1 MATPLPCFHCGLP
14 VLTGNSYTA
23 VVLDEQQVFC
33 CPGCQAVAQT
43 IIAGGLESYYR
54 HRSEHSANPETLP
67 GVLPD
72 ELLLLDREDIQKP
85 FVSTSENISETRLL
99 IEGITCAAC
108 GWLIEKHLSALAG
121 VIEATL
127 NLTNHRLTIRW
138 DADQLALSDLLKTIR
153 HIGYAAHPWQADT
166 VTEQMQADNRRA
178 LRKLGVAGLL
188 WMQVMMASMATWPE
202 FNIDLSEGMDGLLR
216 WVSLILTTPIV
227 FYCSS
232 EFFYGAVRDLRTRH
246 LTMDVSVSLAI
257 AGAYLAGIW
266 STFTGQGELYFDAAG
281 MFALFLLSGRYLERR
296 ARERTSAATTQL
308 VNLLP
313 ASCLRLNSVGNS
325 ERILLS
331 EVQLGDHLLVP
342 PGHLIP
348 ADGRIITGRSSID
361 ESLLSGE
368 YLPLIKKTGDSV
380 VAGTL
385 NVEGPLTIEVLALGE
400 ETQLSA
406 IVRLLE
412 RAQSLKP
419 RFAELADTVAH
430 WFLISVLLI
439 AAVVG
444 LFWLQYDSSRAFW
457 VVLSLLVA
465 TCPCA
470 LSLATPTAL
479 TAATGS
485 LHKLGLLITKGH
497 VLESFQKIDTVIF
510 DKTGTLTEGK
520 LTLKNTVP
528 LAALNE
534 QECHELAAALESHSE
549 HPIARAF
556 GRTQV
561 AAQNV
566 SSTPGL
572 GLQGTVNGKQ
582 LRIGRPDFVSKLGH
596 YPTPEMPD
604 NQGQWLLLGDNQQAL
619 AWFALDDQLRSDAP
633 ALLDSCRARGW
644 DVLLLSGD
652 SSPMVQ
658 HIAKELNI
666 DDARGSLTPDDK
678 LQVLKG
684 LHQQGRH
691 VLMLG
696 DGVND
701 VPVLAAADISIAM
714 GSATDLA
721 KTTADAIL
729 MSNRLSSLVSAIY
742 IAKKTRRVIIENL
755 SWATL
760 YNGLIIPFAAI
771 GWVTPVWAAF
781 GMSIS
786 SLVVVLNA
794 LRLTR
799 FSESPNI
806 SSEA

>member
-1 MATPLPCFHCGLP
+1 MVAPLSCYHCGLP
-14 VLTGNSYTA
+14 VLTGDAFTA
-23 VVLDEQQVFC
+23 VVLKENRVFC

-43 IIAGGLESYYR
+43 IIAGGLENYYL
-54 HRSEHSANPETLP
+54 HRSEPSANPEALP

-72 ELLLLDREDIQKP
+72 ELLLLDRKDIQKP
-85 FVSTSENISETRLL
+85 FVSTSGNISETQLL

-108 GWLIEKHLSALAG
+108 GWLIEKHLKQLPG
-121 VIEATL
+121 VLDTSL
-127 NLTNHRLTIRW
+127 NLSNHRLSISW
-138 DADQLALSDLLKTIR
+138 DADKVMLSDLLKTIR
-153 HIGYAAHPWQADT
+153 HIGYAAHPWQPDI
-166 VTEQMQADNRRA
+166 VSQQMQSDNRRA

-202 FNIDLSEGMDGLLR
+202 FNLDLSEGMDRLLR

-227 FYCSS
+227 FYCST
-232 EFFYGAVRDLRTRH
+232 EFFTGALRDLRTRH

-257 AGAYLAGIW
+257 AGAYAAGIW
-266 STFTGQGELYFDAAG
+266 STFTGQGDLYFDAAG

-313 ASCLRLNSVGNS
+313 ASCLRLAEDGSS

-331 EVQLGDHLLVP
+331 ELQQGDHLLVP
-342 PGHLIP
+342 PGSLIP
-348 ADGRIITGRSSID
+348 ADGRILTGNSSID
-361 ESLLSGE
+361 ESLLTGE
-368 YLPLIKKTGDSV
+368 YLPLTKTPGDTV

-385 NVEGPLTIEVLALGE
+385 NIEGPLTIEILALGE
-400 ETQLSA
+400 ETRLSA

-419 RFAELADTVAH
+419 RLAELADTVAQ

-444 LFWLQYDSSRAFW
+444 LIWWQIDSSRAFW
-457 VVLSLLVA
+457 IVLSLLVA

-470 LSLATPTAL
+470 LSLATPTTL

-497 VLESFQKIDTVIF
+497 VLESFQKVDTVIF

-520 LTLKNTVP
+520 LTLKHIQTITQM
-528 LAALNE
+528 NE
-534 QECHELAAALESHSE
+534 QECLELAAALESHSE

-556 GRTQV
+556 GRTLTP
-561 AAQNV
+561 AYDV
-566 SSTPGL
+566 SSAPGL
-572 GLQGTVNGKQ
+572 GLEGTVHSRQ
-582 LRIGRPDFVSKLGH
+582 LRIGRPDYVSELGG
-596 YPTPEMPD
+596 YPAPPMPS
-604 NQGQWLLLGDNQQAL
+604 NEGQWLLLGDTQQAL
-619 AWFALDDQLRSDAP
+619 AWFALDDRLRPDAP
-633 ALLDSCRARGW
+633 ALLETCRARGW
-644 DVLLLSGD
+644 KVLLLSGD

-658 HIAKELNI
+658 QIAEQLQIN
-666 DDARGSLTPDDK
+666 DARGGLTPDDK
-678 LQVLKG
+678 LQVLKE
-684 LHQQGRH
+684 LHSQGRH

-729 MSNRLSSLVSAIY
+729 LSNRLSSLISALAV
-742 IAKKTRRVIIENL
+742 AKKTRRVIIENL
-755 SWATL
+755 GWATL
-760 YNGLIIPFAAI
+760 YNGLVIPFAAI
-771 GWVTPVWAAF
+771 GWVTPGWAAL
-781 GMSIS
+781 GMSVS
-786 SLVVVLNA
+786 SLLVVLNA
-794 LRLTR
+794 LRRTH
-799 FSESPNI
+799 FSESI
-806 SSEA
+806 

>member
-1 MATPLPCFHCGLP
+1 MAKETDTSM
-14 VLTGNSYTA
+14 VL
-23 VVLDEQQVFC
+23 EKPRVFC
-33 CPGCQAVAQT
+33 CPGCQAVAQA
-43 IIAGGLESYYR
+43 IIAGGLESYYQ
-54 HRSEHSANPETLP
+54 HRSEPSANPESLP

-85 FVSTSENISETRLL
+85 FVNTTGNISETKLL

-108 GWLIEKHLSALAG
+108 GWLIEKHLKKLSG
-121 VIEATL
+121 VIDVSL
-127 NLTNHRLTIRW
+127 NLSNHRLSVRW
-138 DADQLALSDLLKTIR
+138 DAEQLALSELLKTIR
-153 HIGYAAHPWQADT
+153 HIGYAAHPWQPDT
-166 VTEQMQADNRRA
+166 VSEKMQADNRRA

-202 FNIDLSEGMDGLLR
+202 FNLDLSEGMDGLLR
-216 WVSLILTTPIV
+216 WTSLILTTPIV

-232 EFFYGAVRDLRTRH
+232 EFFSGALRDLRTRH

-257 AGAYLAGIW
+257 AGAYAAGVW
-266 STFTGQGELYFDAAG
+266 STLTGQGDLYFDAAG

-296 ARERTSAATTQL
+296 ARERTAAATTQL

-313 ASCLRLNSVGNS
+313 ASCLRLTAEGNH

-331 EVQLGDHLLVP
+331 ELSLGEHLLVP
-342 PGHLIP
+342 PGSLIP
-348 ADGRIITGRSSID
+348 ADGCILSGQSSID
-361 ESLLSGE
+361 ESLLTGE
-368 YLPLIKKTGDSV
+368 YLPLNKVPGDTV

-400 ETQLSA
+400 QTRLSA

-412 RAQSLKP
+412 RAQNLKP
-419 RFAELADTVAH
+419 RLAELADKVAQ

-439 AAVVG
+439 AAIVG
-444 LFWLQYDSSRAFW
+444 GIWWYYDPSRAFW
-457 VVLSLLVA
+457 IVLSLLVA

-497 VLESFQKIDTVIF
+497 VLESLHQVDTVIF

-520 LTLKNTVP
+520 LTLKTIQTC
-528 LAALNE
+528 ADLN
-534 QECHELAAALESHSE
+534 QQQCLELAAALESHSE

-556 GRTQV
+556 GRTV
-561 AAQNV
+561 MAANAV
-566 SSTPGL
+566 SSMPGL
-572 GLQGTVNGKQ
+572 GLEGFVDGRK
-582 LRIGRPDFVSKLGH
+582 LRIGRPDYVSELSN
-596 YPTPEMPD
+596 YPAPAMSSE
-604 NQGQWLLLGDNQQAL
+604 QGQWLLLGDTQQAL
-619 AWFALDDQLRSDAP
+619 AWFALDDQLRPDAP
-633 ALLDSCRARGW
+633 ALLQACRARGW
-644 DVLLLSGD
+644 QVLLLSGD

-658 HIAKELNI
+658 QIAQELGI
-666 DDARGSLTPDDK
+666 DDARGGLTPDDK
-678 LQVLKG
+678 LSVLKN
-684 LHQQGRH
+684 LHAEGRH

-721 KTTADAIL
+721 KTSADAIL
-729 MSNRLSSLVSAIY
+729 LSNRLSSLVSAFSV
-742 IAKKTRRVIIENL
+742 AKHTRKIIIENL
-755 SWATL
+755 AWATL

-771 GWVTPVWAAF
+771 GWVTPGWAAL
-781 GMSIS
+781 GMSVS
-786 SLVVVLNA
+786 SLLVVLNA

-799 FSESPNI
+799 THE
-806 SSEA
+806 

>member
-1 MATPLPCFHCGLP
+1 MAAPLPCFHCGLP
-14 VLTGNSYTA
+14 VHTGDAFTA
-23 VVLDEQQVFC
+23 VVLEESRVFC

-43 IIAGGLESYYR
+43 IVAGGLESYYL
-54 HRSEHSANPETLP
+54 HRSESSANPEALP

-85 FVSTSENISETRLL
+85 FVSTSGTISETRLL

-108 GWLIEKHLSALAG
+108 GWLIEKHLKQLPG
-121 VIEATL
+121 VLETSL
-127 NLTNHRLTIRW
+127 NLSNHRLFIRW
-138 DADQLALSDLLKTIR
+138 DAEQIMLSDLLKTIR
-153 HIGYAAHPWQADT
+153 HIGYAAHPWQADKIS
-166 VTEQMQADNRRA
+166 EQMQADNRRA

-232 EFFYGAVRDLRTRH
+232 EFFTGALRDLRTRH

-257 AGAYLAGIW
+257 AGAYTAGIW
-266 STFTGQGELYFDAAG
+266 STITGQGDLYFDAAG

-313 ASCLRLNSVGNS
+313 ASCLRLNADGSS

-331 EVQLGDHLLVP
+331 ELRQGDQLLVP

-348 ADGRIITGRSSID
+348 ADGRIITGSSSVD
-361 ESLLSGE
+361 ESLLTGE
-368 YLPLIKKTGDSV
+368 YLPLAKQPGDSV

-385 NVEGPLTIEVLALGE
+385 NIEGPLSIDVLALGE

-419 RFAELADTVAH
+419 HLAELADTVAQ

-444 LFWLQYDSSRAFW
+444 FIWWQIDSSRAFW
-457 VVLSLLVA
+457 IVLSLLVA

-497 VLESFQKIDTVIF
+497 VLESFQKVDTVIF

-520 LTLKNTVP
+520 LTLKSICP
-528 LAALNE
+528 LGALNE
-534 QECHELAAALESHSE
+534 HDCLELAAALESYSE

-556 GRTQV
+556 GRTTATV
-561 AAQNV
+561 KDV
-566 SSTPGL
+566 SSAPGL
-572 GLQGTVNGKQ
+572 GLEGTVNGRQ
-582 LRIGRPDFVSKLGH
+582 LRIGRPDYVSALGN
-596 YPTPEMPD
+596 YPTPQMPSQ
-604 NQGQWLLLGDNQQAL
+604 QGQWLLLGDTQGAL
-619 AWFALDDQLRSDAP
+619 AWFALDDKLRADAP
-633 ALLDSCRARGW
+633 ALLDTCRARGW
-644 DVLLLSGD
+644 KVLLLSGD

-658 HIAKELNI
+658 QIAQQLQI
-666 DDARGSLTPDDK
+666 DDARGGLTPDDK
-678 LQVLKG
+678 LSVLKD
-684 LHQQGRH
+684 LHRQGRH

-729 MSNRLSSLVSAIY
+729 LSNSLSSLISALS

-755 SWATL
+755 GWATL

-771 GWVTPVWAAF
+771 GWVTPGWAAL
-781 GMSIS
+781 GMSAS
-786 SLVVVLNA
+786 SLLVVLNA

-799 FSESPNI
+799 FS
-806 SSEA
+806 A

>member
-14 VLTGNSYTA
+14 VLTGDAYTA
-23 VVLDEQQVFC
+23 VVLDEKQIFC

-54 HRSEHSANPETLP
+54 HRSESSTNPEALP
-67 GVLPD
+67 GILPD

-85 FVSTSENISETRLL
+85 FVSTSDNVSETRLL

-108 GWLIEKHLSALAG
+108 GWLIEKHLSQLPG

-127 NLTNHRLTIRW
+127 NLTNHRLSIQW
-138 DADQLALSDLLKTIR
+138 DAEQIALSELLKTIR

-166 VTEQMQADNRRA
+166 VTEKMQEDNRRA

-202 FNIDLSEGMDGLLR
+202 FNIDLSMGMDRLLR
-216 WVSLILTTPIV
+216 WVSLVLTTPIV

-266 STFTGQGELYFDAAG
+266 SAFTGQGELYFDAAG

-296 ARERTSAATTQL
+296 ARERTSAATSQL

-313 ASCLRLNSVGNS
+313 ASCLRVKADGSS

-331 EVQLGDHLLVP
+331 ELQQGDQLLVP
-342 PGHLIP
+342 PGHLIA
-348 ADGRIITGRSSID
+348 ADGRILSGRSSID
-361 ESLLSGE
+361 ESLLTGE
-368 YLPLIKKTGDSV
+368 YLPLTKEPGDSV

-385 NVEGPLTIEVLALGE
+385 NIEGPLNIKVLALGE
-400 ETQLSA
+400 DTQLSA

-439 AAVVG
+439 AAAVG
-444 LFWLQYDSSRAFW
+444 LFWWQHDPSRAFW

-497 VLESFQKIDTVIF
+497 VLESFQKVDTVIF

-520 LTLKNTVP
+520 LTLKRILP
-528 LAALNE
+528 IAE
-534 QECHELAAALESHSE
+534 FDQQRCHELAAALESHSE

-556 GRTQV
+556 GRTNI
-561 AAQNV
+561 AAQDV
-566 SSTPGL
+566 SSAPGF
-572 GLQGTVNGKQ
+572 GLEGTVQGQ
-582 LRIGRPDFVSKLGH
+582 RLRIGRPDYVSELGD
-596 YPTPEMPD
+596 YPAPQMPD
-604 NQGQWLLLGDNQQAL
+604 QHGQWLLLGDTQQAL

-658 HIAKELNI
+658 HIAQQLRIE
-666 DDARGSLTPDDK
+666 DARGSLTPNDK
-678 LQVLKG
+678 LQVLKQ

-729 MSNRLSSLVSAIY
+729 MSNRLSSLVGALAI
-742 IAKKTRRVIIENL
+742 AQKTRRVIIENL

-771 GWVTPVWAAF
+771 GWVTPFWAAL
-781 GMSIS
+781 GMSLS

-799 FSESPNI
+799 FSEST
-806 SSEA
+806 

>member
-1 MATPLPCFHCGLP
+1 MVAPLPCYHCGLP
-14 VLTGNSYTA
+14 VLTGDAFTA
-23 VVLDEQQVFC
+23 VVLKESRVFC

-43 IIAGGLESYYR
+43 IIAGGLESYYL
-54 HRSEHSANPETLP
+54 HRSESSSNPEALP
-67 GVLPD
+67 GILPD

-85 FVSTSENISETRLL
+85 FVSMSGNISETKLL

-108 GWLIEKHLSALAG
+108 GWLIEKHLKQLPG
-121 VIEATL
+121 VIDTSL
-127 NLTNHRLTIRW
+127 NLSNHRLSIQW
-138 DADQLALSDLLKTIR
+138 DTEQIVLSELLKTIR
-153 HIGYAAHPWQADT
+153 HIGYAAHPWQPDT
-166 VTEQMQADNRRA
+166 VSQQMQIDNRRA

-202 FNIDLSEGMDGLLR
+202 FNLDLSEGMDRLLR

-232 EFFYGAVRDLRTRH
+232 EFFHGALRDLRTRH

-257 AGAYLAGIW
+257 AGAYAAGIW
-266 STFTGQGELYFDAAG
+266 STLTGQGDLYFDAAG

-296 ARERTSAATTQL
+296 ARERTSAATSQL

-313 ASCLRLNSVGNS
+313 ASCLRLNADGSS

-331 EVQLGDHLLVP
+331 ELRKGDQLLVP
-342 PGHLIP
+342 PGSLIP
-348 ADGRIITGRSSID
+348 ADGRIASGTSSID
-361 ESLLSGE
+361 ESLLTGE
-368 YLPLIKKTGDSV
+368 YLPLAKKPGDTV

-385 NVEGPLTIEVLALGE
+385 NIEGPLTIDVLALGE

-419 RFAELADTVAH
+419 RLAELADTVAQ

-444 LFWLQYDSSRAFW
+444 LIWLQIDSSRAFW
-457 VVLSLLVA
+457 IVLSLLVA

-485 LHKLGLLITKGH
+485 LHKLGLLITKSH
-497 VLESFQKIDTVIF
+497 VLESFQKVDTVIF

-520 LTLKNTVP
+520 LTLKQVSL
-528 LAALNE
+528 LAQLNE
-534 QECHELAAALESHSE
+534 TQCLELAAALESHSE

-556 GRTQV
+556 GRTTTT
-561 AAQNV
+561 AQDV
-566 SSTPGL
+566 QSAPGL
-572 GLQGTVNGKQ
+572 GLEGWVNGQQ
-582 LRIGRPDFVSKLGH
+582 LRIGRPDYVSALGD
-596 YPTPEMPD
+596 YPTPEMP
-604 NQGQWLLLGDNQQAL
+604 NQAGQWLLLGDSQHAL
-619 AWFALDDQLRSDAP
+619 AWFALDDKLREDAP
-633 ALLDSCRARGW
+633 ALLETCRARGW
-644 DVLLLSGD
+644 QVLLLSGD

-658 HIAKELNI
+658 QIAEQLQI
-666 DDARGSLTPDDK
+666 TDARGSLTPDDK
-678 LQVLKG
+678 LQVLKE
-684 LHQQGRH
+684 LHSQGRH

-714 GSATDLA
+714 GSASDLA

-729 MSNRLSSLVSAIY
+729 LSNSLSSLVSALAV
-742 IAKKTRRVIIENL
+742 AKKTRRVIIENL
-755 SWATL
+755 AWATL
-760 YNGLIIPFAAI
+760 YNGLVIPFAAV
-771 GWVTPVWAAF
+771 GWVTPGWAAF

-786 SLVVVLNA
+786 SLLVVLNA
-794 LRLTR
+794 LRLT
-799 FSESPNI
+799 
-806 SSEA
+806 

>member
-1 MATPLPCFHCGLP
+1 MVAPLSCYHCGLP
-14 VLTGNSYTA
+14 VLTGDAFTA
-23 VVLDEQQVFC
+23 VVLKENRVFC

-43 IIAGGLESYYR
+43 IIAGGLENYYL
-54 HRSEHSANPETLP
+54 HRSEPSANPEALP

-72 ELLLLDREDIQKP
+72 ELLLLDRKDIQKP
-85 FVSTSENISETRLL
+85 FVSTSGNISETQLL

-108 GWLIEKHLSALAG
+108 GWLIEKHLKQLPG
-121 VIEATL
+121 VLDTSL
-127 NLTNHRLTIRW
+127 NLSNHRLSISW
-138 DADQLALSDLLKTIR
+138 DADKVMLSDLLKTIR
-153 HIGYAAHPWQADT
+153 HIGYAAHPWQPDI
-166 VTEQMQADNRRA
+166 VSQQMQSDNRRA

-202 FNIDLSEGMDGLLR
+202 FNLDLSEGMDRLLR

-227 FYCSS
+227 FYCST
-232 EFFYGAVRDLRTRH
+232 EFFTGALRDLRTRH

-257 AGAYLAGIW
+257 AGAYAAGIW
-266 STFTGQGELYFDAAG
+266 STFTGQGDLYFDAAG

-313 ASCLRLNSVGNS
+313 ASCLRLAEDGSS

-331 EVQLGDHLLVP
+331 ELQQGDHLLVP
-342 PGHLIP
+342 PGSLIP
-348 ADGRIITGRSSID
+348 ADGRILTGNSSID
-361 ESLLSGE
+361 ESLLTGE
-368 YLPLIKKTGDSV
+368 YLPLTKTPGDTV

-385 NVEGPLTIEVLALGE
+385 NIEGPLTIEILALGE
-400 ETQLSA
+400 ETRLSA

-419 RFAELADTVAH
+419 RLAELADTVAQ

-444 LFWLQYDSSRAFW
+444 LIWWQIDSSRAFW
-457 VVLSLLVA
+457 IVLSLLVA

-470 LSLATPTAL
+470 LSLATPTTL

-497 VLESFQKIDTVIF
+497 VLESFQKVDTVIF

-520 LTLKNTVP
+520 LTLKHIQTITQM
-528 LAALNE
+528 NE
-534 QECHELAAALESHSE
+534 QECLELAAALESHSE

-556 GRTQV
+556 GRTLTP
-561 AAQNV
+561 AYDV
-566 SSTPGL
+566 SSAPGL
-572 GLQGTVNGKQ
+572 GLEGTVHSRQ
-582 LRIGRPDFVSKLGH
+582 LRIGRPDYVSELGG
-596 YPTPEMPD
+596 YPAPPMPS
-604 NQGQWLLLGDNQQAL
+604 NEGQWLLLGDTQQAL
-619 AWFALDDQLRSDAP
+619 AWFALDDRLRPDAP
-633 ALLDSCRARGW
+633 ALLETCRARGW
-644 DVLLLSGD
+644 KVLLLSGD

-658 HIAKELNI
+658 QIAEQLQIN
-666 DDARGSLTPDDK
+666 DARGGLTPDDK
-678 LQVLKG
+678 LQVLKE
-684 LHQQGRH
+684 LHSQGRH

-729 MSNRLSSLVSAIY
+729 LSNRLSSLISALAV
-742 IAKKTRRVIIENL
+742 AKKTRRVIIENL
-755 SWATL
+755 GWATL
-760 YNGLIIPFAAI
+760 YNGLVIPFAAI
-771 GWVTPVWAAF
+771 GWVTPGWAAL
-781 GMSIS
+781 GMSVS
-786 SLVVVLNA
+786 SLLVVLNA
-794 LRLTR
+794 LRLTHFR
-799 FSESPNI
+799 ESI
-806 SSEA
+806 

>member
-1 MATPLPCFHCGLP
+1 MATPVSCFHCGLP
-14 VLTGNSYTA
+14 VLTGNAYTA
-23 VVLDEQQVFC
+23 VVLKEERIFC

-43 IIAGGLESYYR
+43 IIAGGLESYYQ
-54 HRSEHSANPETLP
+54 HRSEPSANPEALP

-85 FVSTSENISETRLL
+85 FVSTSDNISQTRLL

-108 GWLIEKHLSALAG
+108 GWLIEKHLKQLPG
-121 VIEATL
+121 VLEATL
-127 NLTNHRLTIRW
+127 NLSNHRLFISW
-138 DADQLALSDLLKTIR
+138 DAEQVALSDLMKTIR
-153 HIGYAAHPWQADT
+153 HIGYAAHPWQPDK
-166 VTEQMQADNRRA
+166 VSEQMQADNRRA

-202 FNIDLSEGMDGLLR
+202 FNLDLSAGMDGLLR
-216 WVSLILTTPIV
+216 WTSLILTTPIV

-232 EFFYGAVRDLRTRH
+232 EFFTGALRDLRTRH

-257 AGAYLAGIW
+257 AGAYAAGIW
-266 STFTGQGELYFDAAG
+266 STVTGQGDLYFDAAG

-296 ARERTSAATTQL
+296 ARERTTAATTQL

-313 ASCLRLNSVGNS
+313 ASCLRLTAEGNS

-331 EVQLGDHLLVP
+331 ELQQGDQLLVP
-342 PGHLIP
+342 PGNLIP
-348 ADGRIITGRSSID
+348 ADGRILSGQSSVD
-361 ESLLSGE
+361 ESLLTGE
-368 YLPLIKKTGDSV
+368 YLPLTKQPGDTV
-380 VAGTL
+380 AAGTL
-385 NVEGPLTIEVLALGE
+385 NIEGPLTIDVVALGE
-400 ETQLSA
+400 ATQLSA

-419 RFAELADTVAH
+419 RLAELADTVAQ

-439 AAVVG
+439 AAIVG
-444 LFWLQYDSSRAFW
+444 LVWWQIDPSRAFW

-479 TAATGS
+479 TTATGS

-497 VLESFQKIDTVIF
+497 VLESFQKVDTVIF

-520 LTLKNTVP
+520 LTLKRILP
-528 LAALNE
+528 LAQLNE
-534 QECHELAAALESHSE
+534 HDCHQLAAALESHSE

-556 GRTQV
+556 GRTQL
-561 AAQNV
+561 AAHNV
-566 SSTPGL
+566 SSAPGL
-572 GLQGTVNGKQ
+572 GLEGTVQGQQ
-582 LRIGRPDFVSKLGH
+582 LRIGRPDYVSALGD
-596 YPTPEMPD
+596 YPAPAMPSAE
-604 NQGQWLLLGDNQQAL
+604 GQWLLLGDHQQAL
-619 AWFALDDQLRSDAP
+619 AWFALDDQLRADAP
-633 ALLDSCRARGW
+633 ALLDACRARGW
-644 DVLLLSGD
+644 HVLLLSGD

-658 HIAKELNI
+658 HIAQQLQIE
-666 DDARGSLTPDDK
+666 DARGGLTPDDK
-678 LQVLKG
+678 LNVLKD
-684 LHQQGRH
+684 LHSQDRH

-729 MSNRLSSLVSAIY
+729 LSNRLSSLVSALSV
-742 IAKKTRRVIIENL
+742 AKKTRRVIIENL
-755 SWATL
+755 GWATL
-760 YNGLIIPFAAI
+760 YNGLVIPFAAV
-771 GWVTPVWAAF
+771 GWVTPGWAAL
-781 GMSIS
+781 GMSVS
-786 SLVVVLNA
+786 SLLVVLNA

-799 FSESPNI
+799 FSE
-806 SSEA
+806 